1 MRDEFSVWAEI
12 DLDAI
17 VHNVAAL
24 KRHVGDRVAI
34 MAVVKSNAYGHGAEP
49 VARAALESGAAW
61 LAVNRIGEGVALRQA
76 GIGAPILVM
85 GYSPAASA
93 PAAVEGDLALTVTDL
108 ALAEALSATAG
119 RAGKTVPV
127 HVKVDTGMGRFGLA
141 PEEVVDFA
149 RALGRLPGLTL
160 QGLFTHFAVAD
171 QADKSYTRR
180 QFATYSQVSASL
192 EAAGIPVPVR
202 HVANSAATLDLPEMH
217 LDAVRVGIAMYGL
230 RPSQEVE
237 PAVALR
243 PALALKSRVG
253 QVRRLPAGS
262 SISYGRTFI
271 TERPSTMA
279 LISCG
284 YGDGY
289 ARLNSNRGVV
299 LVRGRRAPI
308 RGRVCMDQFVVEV
321 PDSAG
326 VLRNDEVVLIGQQGD
341 DRLSAEEVA
350 SWAETINYE
359 VTTQLLPRVPRL
371 YLRGG
376 EVVSVGYDAGAESSR

>member
-1 MRDEFSVWAEI
+1 MREKFSVWAEI

-17 VHNVAAL
+17 AHNVAAL

-49 VARAALESGAAW
+49 VAHAALESGAEW
-61 LAVNRIGEGVALRQA
+61 LAVNRIGEGIKLRRA

-85 GYSPAASA
+85 GYSPAASV
-93 PAAVEGDLALTVTDL
+93 PEAVDSDLALTVTDL
-108 ALAEALSATAG
+108 ALAEALSAAAG
-119 RAGKTVPV
+119 HAGKTVPV

-141 PEEVVDFA
+141 PEEAVEFA
-149 RALGRLPGLTL
+149 LALARLPGLTL

-180 QFATYSQVSASL
+180 QFAIYGQVLAGL

-217 LDAVRVGIAMYGL
+217 LDAVRVGIALYGL
-230 RPSQEVE
+230 RPSQEIE

-243 PALALKSRVG
+243 PALTLKSRVG

-321 PDSAG
+321 SDIAG
-326 VLRNDEVVLIGQQGD
+326 VLRKDEVVLIGQQGN

-359 VTTQLLPRVPRL
+359 VTTQLLPRVPRV
-371 YLRGG
+371 YLRG
-376 EVVSVGYDAGAESSR
+376 EEIVSVDYDAGVESSR

>member
-1 MRDEFSVWAEI
+1 MREKFSVWAEI

-17 VHNVAAL
+17 AHNVAAL

-49 VARAALESGAAW
+49 VAHAALESGAAW
-61 LAVNRIGEGVALRQA
+61 LAVNRIGEGIKLRRA

-85 GYSPAASA
+85 GYSPAASV
-93 PAAVEGDLALTVTDL
+93 PEAVDSDLALTVTDL
-108 ALAEALSATAG
+108 ALAEALSAAAG
-119 RAGKTVPV
+119 HAGKTVPV

-141 PEEVVDFA
+141 PEEAVEFA
-149 RALGRLPGLTL
+149 LALARLPGLTL

-180 QFATYSQVSASL
+180 QFAIYGQVLAGL

-217 LDAVRVGIAMYGL
+217 LDAVRVGIALYGL
-230 RPSQEVE
+230 RPSQEIE

-243 PALALKSRVG
+243 PALTLKSRVG

-321 PDSAG
+321 SDIAG
-326 VLRNDEVVLIGQQGD
+326 VLRDDEVVLVGQQGN

-359 VTTQLLPRVPRL
+359 VTTQLLPRVPRV
-371 YLRGG
+371 YLRG
-376 EVVSVGYDAGAESSR
+376 EEIVSVDYDAGVESSR

>member
-1 MRDEFSVWAEI
+1 MFGEFSVWAEI

-17 VHNVAAL
+17 AHNVAAIQ
-24 KRHVGDRVAI
+24 RHVGDRVAV
-34 MAVVKSNAYGHGAEP
+34 MAVVKSNAYGHGAVP
-49 VARAALESGAAW
+49 VARVALESGAAW
-61 LAVNRIGEGVALRQA
+61 LAVNRISEGLALRRA

-85 GYSPAASA
+85 GYSPAAGVA
-93 PAAVEGDLALTVTDL
+93 DAVDNDLTLTVTDL
-108 ALAEALSATAG
+108 ALAETLSATAG

-141 PEEVVDFA
+141 PEEVVDFV

-171 QADKSYTRR
+171 QTDKSYTRR
-180 QFATYSQVSASL
+180 QFAVYGQVLAGL

-217 LDAVRVGIAMYGL
+217 LDAVRIGIALYGL
-230 RPSQEVE
+230 RPSHQVE
-237 PAVALR
+237 PAVPLR
-243 PALALKSRVG
+243 PALTLKSRVG

-279 LISCG
+279 LILCG

-289 ARLNSNRGVV
+289 ARLNSNRGAV
-299 LVRGRRAPI
+299 LVRGQRALI

-321 PDSAG
+321 SDIAG
-326 VLRNDEVVLIGQQGD
+326 VLRDDEAVLIGQQGD
-341 DRLSAEEVA
+341 ERLSAEEVA

-359 VTTQLLPRVPRL
+359 VVTGLLPRVPRV

-376 EVVSVGYDAGAESSR
+376 EVVSVVQDAGVESSR

>member
-1 MRDEFSVWAEI
+1 MHEEFSVWAEI

-17 VHNVAAL
+17 AHNVAAL
-24 KRHVGDRVAI
+24 KRHVGERVAI

-49 VARAALESGAAW
+49 VARAALESGATW
-61 LAVNRIGEGVALRQA
+61 LAVNRIGEGIKLRRA

-85 GYSPAASA
+85 GYSPAAGVS
-93 PAAVEGDLALTVTDL
+93 AAVDNDLTLTVTDL
-108 ALAEALSATAG
+108 ALAEVLSAAAG
-119 RAGKTVPV
+119 RAGKTIPV

-141 PEEVVDFA
+141 PEEAVDFV
-149 RALGRLPGLTL
+149 RALGWLPGLTL

-180 QFATYSQVSASL
+180 QFAIYDQVLAGL
-192 EAAGIPVPVR
+192 QAADIPVPVR

-217 LDAVRVGIAMYGL
+217 LDAVRVGIALYGL
-230 RPSQEVE
+230 HPSQEVE

-243 PALALKSRVG
+243 PALTLKSRVG

-284 YGDGY
+284 YGDGF
-289 ARLNSNRGVV
+289 ARLSSNRGVV

-321 PDSAG
+321 SDIAG
-326 VLRNDEVVLIGQQGD
+326 VLRDEEVVLIGQQGD

-359 VTTQLLPRVPRL
+359 VVTRLLPRVPRV

-376 EVVSVGYDAGAESSR
+376 EVVSVIVA